1 MRLALLL
8 TRERPMGPQGSP
20 MRSEGEP
27 IEPQKGL
34 LELLEGPLEPPRR
47 SPSQPQGGGGGGPK
61 NAGPKN
67 RPMPT
72 PGGPDYFGS
81 GRVHP
86 HLM

>member
-1 MRLALLL
+1 
-8 TRERPMGPQGSP
+8 MGPQGSP

-27 IEPQKGL
+27 IQPQKGL

-47 SPSQPQGGGGGGPK
+47 SALQPQGGSGGSKSP
-61 NAGPKN
+61 GPKN

-81 GRVHP
+81 GRVQ
-86 HLM
+86 LYLI